1 MKKIKILI
9 FITCIV
15 SFLSACD
22 SSGTQEES
30 PTVASSTQPD
40 DPNFLIS
47 VITPVTTI
55 TTSYSPDYVFY
66 SNRSGSISYNG
77 SCVGN
82 LTKAVVGN
90 NTMKIYSAS
99 STPPVYIPLSS
110 GQYESCVLTV
120 TDSEGAQKTLKIDE
134 FVVTDPN
141 SQTGQI
147 LLELENSLGGS
158 SSSRVQSSRTVE
170 IQRMSMRSVES
181 GSCLLYTSPSP
192 RDRG

>member
-40 DPNFLIS
+40 DPNFRIS

-66 SNRSGSISYNG
+66 SNRSGTISYNG

-82 LTKAVVGN
+82 LTEAVVGN

-120 TDSEGAQKTLKIDE
+120 TDSEEFRRLWKLTNSWSPIQIHKRARFYWNLKP
-134 FVVTDPN
+134 V
-141 SQTGQI
+141 
-147 LLELENSLGGS
+147 
-158 SSSRVQSSRTVE
+158 
-170 IQRMSMRSVES
+170 
-181 GSCLLYTSPSP
+181 
-192 RDRG
+192 